1 MLRITRRPLK
11 LGNSV
16 CHGKSGKEKK
26 GRNNQ
31 AFWKTPVVHKAGAG
45 PFPDERQGR
54 SRGST
59 GREPEP
65 VVHRR
70 HGKGRYPPRPRN
82 SAGS

>member
-26 GRNNQ
+26 GAEQPGLLEDPGSPQGWSR
-31 AFWKTPVVHKAGAG
+31 PVSGREA
-45 PFPDERQGR
+45 GR

-59 GREPEP
+59 GRGAGAGGPPETW
-65 VVHRR
+65 
-70 HGKGRYPPRPRN
+70 KGPIPSEAP
-82 SAGS
+82 

>member
-31 AFWKTPVVHKAGAG
+31 AFWKTPVVHMAGAG

-59 GREPEP
+59 GRGAGAGGPPETW
-65 VVHRR
+65 
-70 HGKGRYPPRPRN
+70 KGPIPSEAP
-82 SAGS
+82 